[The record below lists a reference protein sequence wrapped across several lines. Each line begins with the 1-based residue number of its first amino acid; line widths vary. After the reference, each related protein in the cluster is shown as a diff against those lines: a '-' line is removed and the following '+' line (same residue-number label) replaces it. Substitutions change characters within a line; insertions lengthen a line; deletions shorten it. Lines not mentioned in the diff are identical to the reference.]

1 MTEVKQYSFA
11 TITDSGKD
19 HQCIHLMHLMH
30 PLKPFWKTK
39 TQYLLNLGSSS
50 YLGVC
55 CILSTLYTS
64 EVHYTLERK

>member
-11 TITDSGKD
+11 MITDSGKD